1 MLCSMFQ
8 RETGVENIL
17 FTHDF
22 LKALCGLNA
31 TQFCPRKCGFTKE
44 NGEKTGVICYFVCQL
59 NLLSPSKFCPIL
71 NKCWVGN
78 MYAVRLVTFRLL
90 PYSCHHIGWICIF
103 EMQIEAYNDTV
114 ILSHIRAKRKS
125 SKSPLIKSI
134 CTESNI
140 NNMCRHKKEGLF

>member
-1 MLCSMFQ
+1 MLCSMFE

-31 TQFCPRKCGFTKE
+31 AQFCPRKCGFTKE
-44 NGEKTGVICYFVCQL
+44 NGEKTGVNCYFVCQL
-59 NLLSPSKFCPIL
+59 NLLSQSKFCPFL

-90 PYSCHHIGWICIF
+90 PYSQGVT
-103 EMQIEAYNDTV
+103 TV
-114 ILSHIRAKRKS
+114 GGSVYLK
-125 SKSPLIKSI
+125 
-134 CTESNI
+134 
-140 NNMCRHKKEGLF
+140 CRSWHTMTL